1 MFGCEVPLVP
11 FWKLQLSILHNIIY
25 RCIERLVRVQLCQTA
40 IVVLVY
46 AVHWHQANMKEK
58 VIWYD
63 HDEKWSWKWS
73 EKDGHTGAR
82 TQDHSVISTALYR
95 LSYTTSSWYKS
106 IVTVSMD
113 HLLPLQCR
121 STDCDGLLPFIQ
133 RVWKT
138 SSCCSRLDIYFLYL
152 SRHHN

>member
-25 RCIERLVRVQLCQTA
+25 RCIELLVRVQLCQTA

-95 LSYTTSSWYKS
+95 LSYTTSFSTQFPPWHASGYRQEEYGKRRQEQPIKSDTKYKLK
-106 IVTVSMD
+106 
-113 HLLPLQCR
+113 HLSGRKIPPK
-121 STDCDGLLPFIQ
+121 SH
-133 RVWKT
+133 K
-138 SSCCSRLDIYFLYL
+138 
-152 SRHHN
+152 

>member
-1 MFGCEVPLVP
+1 MVILQVKNGEGNHVMPLIP
-11 FWKLQLSILHNIIY
+11 IS
-25 RCIERLVRVQLCQTA
+25 
-40 IVVLVY
+40 VVVGRYSRMTLGWLMSY
-46 AVHWHQANMKEK
+46 AVGARHWRTLTRWYTFLVLMNVHHANKSTRNNKMHVLNTDHRTK
-58 VIWYD
+58 V
-63 HDEKWSWKWS
+63 K
-73 EKDGHTGAR
+73 KDGHTGAR

-138 SSCCSRLDIYFLYL
+138 SIHVALD
-152 SRHHN
+152 